1 MKVYKREN
9 KNGQRILAMARYTRG
24 YYLHDIYDNPSYDKK
39 CAYDRCVE
47 KYGVTPGHSN
57 FRLCGYNT
65 FSFTAAWDGQYIDK
79 DGVVHYATFVE
90 TKDNSYV
97 VI

>member
-9 KNGQRILAMARYTRG
+9 KNGQRVLEMARYTRG
-24 YYLHDIYDNPSYDKK
+24 YYLHDIYGNPSYDKK
-39 CAYDRCVE
+39 RAYDWCVE
-47 KYGVTPGHSN
+47 KYGATPGHSN

-65 FSFTAAWDGQYIDK
+65 FGFTAAWDGQYIDK

>member
-1 MKVYKREN
+1 MKIYKKES
-9 KNGQRILAMARYTRG
+9 KNGQRVLLMARYTRG

-39 CAYDRCVE
+39 LAYDRCVE
-47 KYGVTPGHSN
+47 KYRTTPEHNN

-65 FSFTAAWDGQYIDK
+65 FGFTAAWDGQYFDK
-79 DGVVHYATFVE
+79 DGVIHNATFVE

>member
-1 MKVYKREN
+1 MKIYKREN
-9 KNGQRILAMARYTRG
+9 KNGQRVLSMARYTRG

-39 CAYDRCVE
+39 HAYDRCLE

-79 DGVVHYATFVE
+79 DGVLHNATFVE

>member
-9 KNGQRILAMARYTRG
+9 KN
-24 YYLHDIYDNPSYDKK
+24 
-39 CAYDRCVE
+39 
-47 KYGVTPGHSN
+47 GHSN

>member
-9 KNGQRILAMARYTRG
+9 KNGQRVLAMARYTRG
-24 YYLHDIYDNPSYDKK
+24 YYLHDIYDNPSCGKK
-39 CAYDRCVE
+39 LAYDWCVE
-47 KYGVTPGHSN
+47 KYELTPGHSN

-65 FSFTAAWDGQYIDK
+65 FSFTAAWDGQYFDK
-79 DGVVHYATFVE
+79 GGVAHYATFVE
-90 TKDNSYV
+90 TKGNSYV